1 MNSAPNTLNEPIDP
15 APASSETIAAELDIT
30 ADICP
35 MTFVRTR
42 IALDRL
48 PVGALLRVRMRG
60 DEPRRNVP
68 RTARQQGHEVVSLED
83 GPDGTCLLLLRRAR
97 RG

>member
-1 MNSAPNTLNEPIDP
+1 MESAPNTPAEPAGPPDVGP
-15 APASSETIAAELDIT
+15 PDAELDIT
-30 ADICP
+30 ADLCP

-60 DEPRRNVP
+60 EEPSRNVP
-68 RTARQQGHEVVSLED
+68 RTAQQQGHEVVSMED
-83 GPDGTCLLLLRRAR
+83 GPDGTCVLLLRKHAR
-97 RG
+97 RK